1 MKVSIITVCRNSA
14 KTIQRCINSVAQQT
28 HPVEHLLIDGNST
41 DSTIEIAEQCKS
53 ISRIISEP
61 DKGIYDAMN
70 KGIKLAG
77 GDIIGFLNADDL
89 LADQNCVSSLIS
101 VFGKKK
107 IEAVFGNV
115 EFFDS
120 TSDKSCL
127 RRYATPGF
135 KPWWLKFGIMPPH
148 LGTYL
153 KRSVF
158 QNYGNFK
165 LGYKIAAD
173 YEFFVRIFYK
183 KNIEYSYLNKT
194 LVKMQSGGISNKDL
208 YHRWLLNHEIIK
220 ACMVNKLYTN
230 WFYLLLK
237 IPYRLAELNFTRN
250 EQND

>member
-1 MKVSIITVCRNSA
+1 MKVSIITVCHNA
-14 KTIQRCINSVAQQT
+14 EATIKRCIESVSRQNY
-28 HPVEHLLIDGNST
+28 PVEHILIDGNST
-41 DSTIEIAEQCKS
+41 DSTIEIAKDCKS
-53 ISRIISEP
+53 INRIISEP

-70 KGIKLAG
+70 KGLKLADG
-77 GDIIGFLNADDL
+77 EIIGFLNADDL
-89 LADQNCVSSLIS
+89 LADQNCISSLIS
-101 VFGKKK
+101 VFSQNKV
-107 IEAVFGNV
+107 EAVFGNI

-120 TSDKSCL
+120 TPEKSCL
-127 RRYATPGF
+127 RKYATPGF

-158 QNYGNFK
+158 QKYGNFR
-165 LGYKIAAD
+165 LGYTIAAD

-183 KNIEYSYLNKT
+183 NNIKYSYMNET
-194 LVKMQSGGISNKDL
+194 IVKMQAGGISNKDL

-237 IPYRLAELNFTRN
+237 IPYRLAELKFAKIR
-250 EQND
+250 